1 VISRRTC
8 KCLHSSLSMSISFWK
23 LHRGHC
29 ALNHYKTRGHSSLSG
44 KCVIISSCAENYFM
58 SNFSFTVQNML
69 IPSCSRS
76 CGTVKFRVPDYLA
89 RSRCKEV
96 NFSFP
101 RKTKFVCP
109 RLFYSCR
116 INENND
122 TTALCFN
129 LLKVNFDGPD
139 LKLTAN
145 FSVSESLATY
155 EEINITGNQGRNIA
169 NLS

>member
-1 VISRRTC
+1 
-8 KCLHSSLSMSISFWK
+8 MSAQLIVNEHIILETAPRPLCPEPLQNSWTLEPEWK
-23 LHRGHC
+23 MCDHFQLCR
-29 ALNHYKTRGHSSLSG
+29 
-44 KCVIISSCAENYFM
+44 NYFM
-58 SNFSFTVQNML
+58 SNFSFTIQNML

-169 NLS
+169 NLP